1 MYLDDAVIAGVVIVV
16 ATTVITL
23 YIGRFMYRHVKD
35 DIKKSGK

>member
-35 DIKKSGK
+35 DINKSGK

>member
-1 MYLDDAVIAGVVIVV
+1 MYFDDAVIAGVVIVV

-23 YIGRFMYRHVKD
+23 YIGRFMYNHVKD